1 MEEVRYDIRD
11 MTKDIQNWLDEV
23 YPDRTLDSTLAKLR
37 EELQELSE
45 RPLDGWEAADVVIL
59 LFDLC
64 DIVGFDLAKLVHHK
78 MNINRKR
85 KWVKTDGVLKHVED

>member
-1 MEEVRYDIRD
+1 MREVRYDIREITQD
-11 MTKDIQNWLDEV
+11 VQAWLSDV

-45 RPLDGWEAADVVIL
+45 RPLDGWEAADVIIL

-64 DIVGFDLAKLVHHK
+64 DMAGFDIAKLVHHK
-78 MNINRKR
+78 MDINRKR
-85 KWVKTDGVLKHVED
+85 TWSLVDGVLKHAKD